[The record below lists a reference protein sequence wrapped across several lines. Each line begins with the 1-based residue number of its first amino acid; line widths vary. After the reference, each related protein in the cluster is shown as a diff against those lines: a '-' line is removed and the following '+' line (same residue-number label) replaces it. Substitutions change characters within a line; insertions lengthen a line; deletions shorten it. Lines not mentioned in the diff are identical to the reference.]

1 MDEMRHIKE
10 TNEADNDFIT
20 RRVLELK
27 NKQEEEQNGHKTY
40 RQQRQNQSRT
50 SIKD

>member
-10 TNEADNDFIT
+10 INEADNDFIT

-27 NKQEEEQNGHKTY
+27 NKQEEEQNGHKNN
-40 RQQRQNQSRT
+40 RQQRQNKSRAI
-50 SIKD
+50 S